1 MLVMLPPGLLGR
13 LGGPDRALPMLGA
26 HQVRGRQAGQE
37 HQAGEQN
44 AGSTGQNHGRKVMPL
59 DEPGPGGDTSGTM
72 RHIPVQQ
79 SWWPWRGVSRGG
91 PSCA

>member
-1 MLVMLPPGLLGR
+1 MLCSTSPLGLDRPGG
-13 LGGPDRALPMLGA
+13 ALPVLGA
-26 HQVRGRQAGQE
+26 HQVGSRQAGQE
-37 HQAGEQN
+37 HQGGEQD
-44 AGSTGQNHGRKVMPL
+44 AGGTGQNHEGKVMPL
-59 DEPGPGGDTSGTM
+59 DEPGPGGDTSRTM

>member
-1 MLVMLPPGLLGR
+1 MLPPGLLGR